1 MAAIIQELR
10 STETFDS
17 GIPKLYNFLQKNPQ
31 LSLEYYLKDLSA
43 NFSNMIKNNLESYRD
58 SVCKLNL
65 SSNFACFWVAETGS
79 TPMQSKPKLNNWT
92 NNNQE
97 QPQDRPSFGTG
108 RLSNTS
114 GYTQPPRFGTHKE
127 PSRFSAGLK

>member
-65 SSNFACFWVAETGS
+65 SSNFACF
-79 TPMQSKPKLNNWT
+79 
-92 NNNQE
+92 
-97 QPQDRPSFGTG
+97 
-108 RLSNTS
+108 
-114 GYTQPPRFGTHKE
+114 
-127 PSRFSAGLK
+127 